1 LRYATAPA
9 ADISCTH
16 IVGRLYAICRAG
28 TITKT
33 DDLSLR
39 PEKFSGSIMASAT
52 PTAQV
57 RNILVLVLVRT
68 ITRTST
74 RKRQRL
80 FHAVRPHVANPVI
93 KTQFS
98 L

>member
-1 LRYATAPA
+1 MV
-9 ADISCTH
+9 S
-16 IVGRLYAICRAG
+16 AI
-28 TITKT
+28 
-33 DDLSLR
+33 
-39 PEKFSGSIMASAT
+39 

-57 RNILVLVLVRT
+57 LNILVLVLVRT
-68 ITRTST
+68 ITMTSTST

-98 L
+98 T